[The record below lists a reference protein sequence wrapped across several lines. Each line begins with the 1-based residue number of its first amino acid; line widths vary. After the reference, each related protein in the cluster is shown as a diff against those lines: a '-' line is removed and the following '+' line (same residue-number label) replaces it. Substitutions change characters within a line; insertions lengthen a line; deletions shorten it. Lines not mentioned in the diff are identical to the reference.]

1 MYTYVQFI
9 YMYIFYYIIYIYI
22 DILYY
27 IILFIHILYIY
38 PYLEMGIPSS
48 IGIYHGHVFRILKMG
63 YIVLTVRGFDS
74 SPYGSGSEWTRPT
87 ELGQPF

>member
-1 MYTYVQFI
+1 
-9 YMYIFYYIIYIYI
+9 MYIIYSIIYIYI
-22 DILYY
+22 YILYDIY
-27 IILFIHILYIY
+27 PYTVY

-74 SPYGSGSEWTRPT
+74 SPYGSGSKWTRPT